1 MLATGVQFSVVNSVI
16 YLTGCKVLQA
26 LINKLDFGQTFINS
40 IYLSVT
46 EMFALIKSWSVSS
59 CEQKHASESW
69 VIRLRANYPHLTD
82 VQ

>member
-1 MLATGVQFSVVNSVI
+1 MLATGMQFSAVNSET

-46 EMFALIKSWSVSS
+46 EMFA
-59 CEQKHASESW
+59 
-69 VIRLRANYPHLTD
+69 
-82 VQ
+82 